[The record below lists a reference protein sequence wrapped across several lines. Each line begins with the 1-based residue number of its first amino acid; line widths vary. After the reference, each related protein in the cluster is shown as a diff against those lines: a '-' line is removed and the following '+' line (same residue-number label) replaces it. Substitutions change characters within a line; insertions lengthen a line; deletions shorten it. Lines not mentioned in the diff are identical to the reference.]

1 MVNWLLQIL
10 NKQSDRKMYGSV
22 TIFFQ
27 NGEITH
33 VETKNTEKPPID
45 LKE

>member
-33 VETKNTEKPPID
+33 VETKNTEKPPVD
-45 LKE
+45 LIE